1 MTEPVVVEEN
11 VTPWLYGDDPGDRT
25 IHQRMWAVLGELP
38 PIGKDSRNEQQNFMF
53 RGHDDVMNA
62 LNPLLAKHGVMVV
75 PDVLE
80 RVTSERTTGNGKT
93 MYEVSLHVRYRFFGA
108 DGDSIE
114 GSAWGE
120 GTDMGDKA
128 TSKAM
133 TMAFKSMLAQSF
145 AVSSKEFADPDGE
158 TAEETRWRGREAAP
172 AGPKTWP
179 EIFEW
184 AALYGDV
191 LGWNVWVQDASEL
204 LYKARESAALTT
216 EQKAELGA
224 KAAAAI
230 VALRAAV
237 DPAQM
242 PPVSREDVQK
252 AWAAV
257 LDGISLPGPEW
268 RMGPTEEDRP
278 VFGENPDEPP
288 AGNAGVTPEEQAE
301 ADSIPFGEEAS

>member
-1 MTEPVVVEEN
+1 MTESVMVEEI
-11 VTPWLYGDDPGDRT
+11 VTPWREPAFDDRT
-25 IHQRMWAVLGELP
+25 IYQRMWAVLAELP
-38 PIGKDSRNEQQNFMF
+38 AIGKDSRNEQQNFMF

-62 LNPLLAKHGVMVV
+62 LNPLLAKHGVFCL
-75 PDVLE
+75 PTILE
-80 RVTSERTTGNGKT
+80 RVTSERTTGQGKT
-93 MYEVSLHVRYRFFGA
+93 MYEVSLHVGYRFYGA
-108 DGDSIE
+108 AGDFVE
-114 GSAWGE
+114 GSSYGE

-158 TAEETRWRGREAAP
+158 TAEETRGRGRAAKPAAP
-172 AGPKTWP
+172 KSWP

-184 AALYGDV
+184 AAVYGDS
-191 LGWNVWVQDASEL
+191 LGWPVWVQDASEL
-204 LYKARESAALTT
+204 LYKVRESSALTG

-224 KAAAAI
+224 KAAAAV
-230 VALRAAV
+230 VALREAV

-242 PPVSREDVQK
+242 PPVSRTDVQK

-268 RMGPTEEDRP
+268 RMSPDEDERP
-278 VFGENPDEPP
+278 VFGHYAPGGGLPGLSP
-288 AGNAGVTPEEQAE
+288 SEQAA
-301 ADSIPFGEEAS
+301 ADEIPFGEEAS